1 MKKGIIIVLGLVLA
15 VALLASCGLKSPVG
29 QSYEL
34 TEKSY
39 TELIKATAKASGRS
53 EASIKSMFTYEDLFD
68 EYGYVF
74 TFEESEL
81 IITDGKYS
89 EHEDY
94 TIDSD
99 RKVYL
104 DGEEIGY
111 FDKKYSTFYAEIDDL
126 QGVPLNF
133 YLKKQSKSAS
143 PAGKSYELTKQSY
156 NEFVKAAAK
165 GWEESEAEVKD
176 DYPSVEDLGYEYWS
190 LFEFTANTVI
200 FTDSDGYCDYENYMI
215 TSDGKVMV
223 DGEEIGYFDKKL
235 STFYYEDDDFDG
247 EFTLN
252 FYLKKDKKSTG
263 PAWQSYQLT
272 QESYDEFVK
281 AAAKA
286 WGESEADIRSWYSLK
301 KVGYYYGRTIEFTA
315 DKVIVT
321 YSDGDTEVEEYKIS
335 SDGKVMVE
343 GDKIGYFDK
352 NYSTFYLEDS
362 DFEGKFTLSF
372 NLKK

>member
-15 VALLASCGLKSPVG
+15 VALLVSCGLKSPVG

-39 TELIKATAKASGRS
+39 TELVKATAKASGRS
-53 EASIKSMFTYEDLFD
+53 EASIKSMFTYEDLFN

-74 TFEESEL
+74 TFEDSEL
-81 IITDGKYS
+81 IITDGKYT

-104 DGEEIGY
+104 DGKEIGY
-111 FDKKYSTFYAEIDDL
+111 FDKKYSTFYAEIDDF

-143 PAGKSYELTKQSY
+143 PAGKTYELTKTSY

-176 DYPSVEDLGYEYWS
+176 EYPSIEDLGYEYWC
-190 LFEFTANTVI
+190 LFEFTENTVI
-200 FTDSDGYCDYENYMI
+200 FTDSDGDFDYESYMI

-252 FYLKKDKKSTG
+252 FYLRKDKKSTG

-281 AAAKA
+281 AAAKG
-286 WGESEADIRSWYSLK
+286 WGESEADIRRWYSLK
-301 KVGYYYGRTIEFTA
+301 EVGYYYGRTIEFTS
-315 DKVIVT
+315 DVFLGIV
-321 YSDGDTEVEEYKIS
+321 
-335 SDGKVMVE
+335 
-343 GDKIGYFDK
+343 
-352 NYSTFYLEDS
+352 
-362 DFEGKFTLSF
+362 
-372 NLKK
+372 